1 MKNILYLSLT
11 VVLLLSIAGCGQPSV
26 DQAKANFCQDLGEF
40 GTAVVN
46 LRQIDGSSTK
56 QELQDAVSAAQKAWD
71 DLKNSAATLQNV
83 QVDGVEAAMNDLQRS
98 VDDIPDDA
106 TLEQGL
112 VAVRGA
118 ALATA
123 AEVVKTTNTICSYPQ
138 EQ

>member
-11 VVLLLSIAGCGQPSV
+11 VVLLLSLAGCGQPSV

-40 GTAVVN
+40 GTAVVG
-46 LRQIDGSSTK
+46 LRQINPTSTK
-56 QELQDAVSAAQKAWD
+56 QELQDATNAVQNAWG
-71 DLKNSAATLQNV
+71 DLKSSAETLQNV
-83 QVDGVEAAMNDLQRS
+83 QVDGVEAAVNDLQKS

-106 TLEQGL
+106 TLADGL
-112 VAVRGA
+112 VAVQQA

-123 AEVVKTTNTICSYPQ
+123 AEVVRTTNTVCSYPQ

>member
-40 GTAVVN
+40 ATAVVN
-46 LRQIDGSSTK
+46 LRQIDSSSTK
-56 QELQDAVSAAQKAWD
+56 QELQDAFSAAQRAWD
-71 DLKNSAATLQNV
+71 DLKNSAGSLQNA
-83 QVDGVEAAMNDLQRS
+83 QVDGVEAAVNDLQRS
-98 VDDIPDDA
+98 IDDIPDDA

-118 ALATA
+118 SLATL
-123 AEVVKTTNTICSYPQ
+123 AEIVKITNTTCSYPQ

>member
-1 MKNILYLSLT
+1 MKNILYLSLA
-11 VVLLLSIAGCGQPSV
+11 VVLLLSLAGCGQPSV

-46 LRQIDGSSTK
+46 LRQIDASSTK
-56 QELQDAVSAAQKAWD
+56 QELQDAVSDAQKAWD
-71 DLKNSAATLQNV
+71 DLKNSAGTLQNV
-83 QVDGVEAAMNDLQRS
+83 QVDGVEAAVNDLQKS

-112 VAVRGA
+112 VAVQQA

-123 AEVVKTTNTICSYPQ
+123 AEVVKTTNTVCSYPQ

>member
-46 LRQIDGSSTK
+46 LRQINPTSTK
-56 QELQDAVSAAQKAWD
+56 QELQDATNAVQNAWG
-71 DLKNSAATLQNV
+71 DLKNSAGTLQNV
-83 QVDGVEAAMNDLQRS
+83 QVDGVEAAVNDLQKS

-106 TLEQGL
+106 TLAEGL
-112 VAVRGA
+112 VAVQKA

-123 AEVVKTTNTICSYPQ
+123 AEVVKTTNTVCSYPQ
-138 EQ
+138 E